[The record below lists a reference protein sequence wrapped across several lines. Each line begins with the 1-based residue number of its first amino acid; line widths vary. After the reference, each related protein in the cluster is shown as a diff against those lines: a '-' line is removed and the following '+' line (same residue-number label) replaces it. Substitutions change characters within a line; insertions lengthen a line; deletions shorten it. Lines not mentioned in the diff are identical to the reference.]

1 MSGSLCLIHPPIF
14 HQILPTTFNS
24 IHLPSVT
31 ASKSVLL
38 LYNTAPYVDGE
49 LLSTIQIHLATPAVR
64 LRTLTWLPYL
74 EPVPFMD
81 FVFLLTLWM
90 PDSLQKAMWII
101 EYCFFFPFSNN
112 AGYRITIYNSLFHVS
127 VVLPSPAPLS
137 QVMETKNMLY
147 LVTEYAKNGEI
158 FGEWSLCLLNAA
170 LHPRCTSCTKLPYG
184 TRNLFGK
191 QGRIKAFSNWH
202 CCLNKLAWIS
212 KVTWPMDRREQ

>member
-1 MSGSLCLIHPPIF
+1 MGFLIWMSGSLCLIHLPIF

-101 EYCFFFPFSNN
+101 EYCFFPFSNN

-127 VVLPSPAPLS
+127 VVPPPPPFTRPPLS
-137 QVMETKNMLY
+137 GDGDE
-147 LVTEYAKNGEI
+147 EHA
-158 FGEWSLCLLNAA
+158 
-170 LHPRCTSCTKLPYG
+170 
-184 TRNLFGK
+184 LFGHGVRK
-191 QGRIKAFSNWH
+191 ERGDLWWVFSLPFKRGVTPASSSVHQLHKSAVWH
-202 CCLNKLAWIS
+202 QESFW
-212 KVTWPMDRREQ
+212 

>member
-101 EYCFFFPFSNN
+101 EYCFFFPLVIMLVIGLLYIIHSS
-112 AGYRITIYNSLFHVS
+112 TSLSSF
-127 VVLPSPAPLS
+127 
-137 QVMETKNMLY
+137 
-147 LVTEYAKNGEI
+147 
-158 FGEWSLCLLNAA
+158 
-170 LHPRCTSCTKLPYG
+170 LHPPPSLRWWRRRTCFTWSRS
-184 TRNLFGK
+184 TRRT
-191 QGRIKAFSNWH
+191 GRSLVSDLSVF
-202 CCLNKLAWIS
+202 
-212 KVTWPMDRREQ
+212 